1 MNARRG
7 FTLIELLVVITILGL
22 LLALL
27 LPALGAAREIARRTQ
42 CANNLRQM
50 GLGLQMYHDT
60 HGSLPP
66 GYLFNGPRKPPP
78 PDANQPPPGQR
89 AGGLREVGPATPG
102 QPPAAPRAGSR
113 VKDAP
118 PAGFV
123 SPPQDPGW
131 SWFTLCLPFL
141 DNTPLYNQLDLTQ
154 PVRFTNGDL
163 VRSSQPVA
171 NCPSDSGVGV
181 FTIRSEDDQSTG
193 RAHTTSYAAC
203 FGSYGLINTDPDWG
217 NGLFQRNSHVRL
229 AEITDGTSQTIAVG
243 ERAALFAKTPWAGVM
258 SPGTVRT
265 TPGAP
270 VYTSTVE
277 LAPAMALARI
287 GNRTIN
293 SRWCEPYDYFSG
305 HPSVANFLFA
315 DGAVRPL
322 SSTVDREVL
331 HALATRADS
340 DLVD

>member
-1 MNARRG
+1 MQARRG
-7 FTLIELLVVITILGL
+7 FTLIELLVVIAILGL
-22 LLALL
+22 LMALL
-27 LPALGAAREIARRTQ
+27 VPALGAAREMARRSQ

-50 GLGLQMYHDT
+50 GLALQMYHDS

-66 GYLFNGPRKPPP
+66 GYLYNGPRQPPP
-78 PDANQPPPGQR
+78 PDANQPPPGSR
-89 AGGLREVGPATPG
+89 SGT
-102 QPPAAPRAGSR
+102 R

-118 PAGFV
+118 PAGFK

-131 SWFTLCLPFL
+131 SWFTLCLPYL
-141 DNTPLYNQLDLTQ
+141 DNAPLYNRIDFTR
-154 PVRFTNGDL
+154 PVRFTDGDL
-163 VRSSQPVA
+163 VRSSQRVA
-171 NCPSDSGVGV
+171 NCPSDHGAGEY
-181 FTIRSEDDQSTG
+181 TIRSEEDQAAA

-217 NGLFQRNSHVRL
+217 NGLFQRNSHIRL
-229 AEITDGTSQTIAVG
+229 ADITDGASQTLAVG
-243 ERAALFAKTPWAGVM
+243 ERAALFAKTPWAGVVA
-258 SPGTVRT
+258 SGTVRT

-270 VYTSTVE
+270 VFTSTIE

-322 SSTVDREVL
+322 SSTIDREVL
-331 HALATRADS
+331 HALATRADA
-340 DLVD
+340 DLVE